1 MKVSTK
7 TDRQLIEYILHN
19 IKYSNYAKELKHLHE
34 IKFEKRTLS
43 QKNRE
48 AFLLRKVRAL
58 KNLLHI

>member
-34 IKFEKRTLS
+34 IKFEKELY
-43 QKNRE
+43 
-48 AFLLRKVRAL
+48 RKKIEKLFYLEKSER
-58 KNLLHI
+58 